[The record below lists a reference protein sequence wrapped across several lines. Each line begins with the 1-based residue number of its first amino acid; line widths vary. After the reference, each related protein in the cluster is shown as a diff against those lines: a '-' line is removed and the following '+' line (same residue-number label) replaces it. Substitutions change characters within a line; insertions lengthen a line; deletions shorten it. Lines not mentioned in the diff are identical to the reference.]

1 MLLTLVVACI
11 GTTYSFA
18 QSDAPTILEH
28 DQVNTET
35 PKQGEVDRVTG
46 AVKGEQTKEQA
57 TPEDKKNEGSGPSR
71 EVLIIPK
78 PKEKLRLTRM
88 DASKTPA
95 EPKKEK

>member
-1 MLLTLVVACI
+1 MVASI

-18 QSDAPTILEH
+18 QSKAPTILEH

-46 AVKGEQTKEQA
+46 AVKGKQTKEQA
-57 TPEDKKNEGSGPSR
+57 TPEDKKNAEGSGPSQ

-88 DASKTPA
+88 DASKTPS